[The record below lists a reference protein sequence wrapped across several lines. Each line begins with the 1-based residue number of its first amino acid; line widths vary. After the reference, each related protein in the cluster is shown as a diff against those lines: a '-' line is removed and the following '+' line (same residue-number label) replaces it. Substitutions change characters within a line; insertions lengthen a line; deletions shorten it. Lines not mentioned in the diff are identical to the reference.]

1 MGENGY
7 YKLVV
12 QNCTGQSWK
21 IDNVIEDQLKK
32 KKKKLV
38 GLEDKINQWNET
50 IGAQKSNFYLTL
62 VFA

>member
-32 KKKKLV
+32 KKTS
-38 GLEDKINQWNET
+38 GPRGQDKSM
-50 IGAQKSNFYLTL
+50 K
-62 VFA
+62 